1 MNWFRAIILFFVI
14 QNAATAAV
22 YQFQGTY
29 YDYTGFNQCR
39 RIPATVT
46 LETSESG
53 STLVIDAPGAFCPP
67 PQLTDGGLPM
77 LTGLFSSYAIKFNS
91 SVSCPYE
98 KGGPTYFAYGL
109 DKKGQMTDP
118 IVYSKQ
124 VKWQQTLFEVE
135 QHTVAGL
142 CN

>member
-1 MNWFRAIILFFVI
+1 MKWFRNILFFFMI
-14 QNAATAAV
+14 QSVATAAV

-29 YDYTGFNQCR
+29 YDYTGSNQCR

-46 LETSESG
+46 LETTERG
-53 STLVIDAPGAFCPP
+53 SFLVIDAPGAFCQP

-77 LTGLFSSYAIKFNS
+77 LTGLFSNYAIKFNS
-91 SVSCPYE
+91 KVSCPYE
-98 KGGPTYFAYGL
+98 KGGTTYFAYEL
-109 DKKGQMTDP
+109 NKNGQMSDP

-135 QHTVAGL
+135 PHTVVGL